1 MTHSDFWTLIDETL
15 ADSGG
20 DDGRQRELLLKRLA
34 ALPPDEIASFESR
47 FYYFSQLAADRA
59 YTMRGALMRTKE
71 LTDSDDSW
79 EDWRA
84 WLISRG
90 QETYFAAL
98 VAREFEAPEAV
109 AERSNEAFGNVPYKA
124 LKLRP
129 EVGEDGVWDCINAY
143 TAAHEAGDVP
153 LRLPLEPH
161 R

>member
-15 ADSGG
+15 ADGSG
-20 DDGRQRELLLKRLA
+20 DDDRQHELLLARLT

-47 FYYFSQLAADRA
+47 FHYFSRLAADRA
-59 YTMRGALMRTKE
+59 DTMRGALMRTKD
-71 LTDSDDSW
+71 LVSSDDGW

-90 QETYFAAL
+90 QQTYFAAL

-109 AERSNEAFGNVPYKA
+109 AGQSYEAFGNVPYEA

-129 EVGEDGVWDCINAY
+129 EIGEDGVWDYINAY

-153 LRLPLEPH
+153 LRLPLEPA